1 MDGGRI
7 VLEAAMS
14 RCSPYVI
21 TLDEGSRQRLE
32 ALARR
37 ATGEARMV
45 LRARIV
51 LAAAAGEEN
60 LRIGLRLGVATN
72 TVLKWRTRFFEEGID
87 GLADRKRPGRPRSF
101 SPSGGDRGEGA
112 GLPAACDEWGSPFSL
127 ELRGVGG

>member
-1 MDGGRI
+1 MGGGRI
-7 VLEAAMS
+7 VMEVAMS

-21 TLDEGSRQRLE
+21 TLEEGCRQRLE
-32 ALARR
+32 RLARR

-51 LAAAAGEEN
+51 LSAAAGEEN
-60 LRIGLRLGVATN
+60 LRIGQRLGVATN
-72 TVLKWRTRFFEEGID
+72 TVLKWRKRFFEEGID

-112 GLPAACDEWGSPFSL
+112 GLPAARNERRSAVAL
-127 ELRGVGG
+127 ELRGVGV